1 MEYLQQRNK
10 VQKVEGK
17 LQDAKADR
25 QRQKGERELQRALA
39 DLRSKL
45 IELNVTIRHLAIR
58 APEAGVVFELKPRAR
73 CFIALTSEPVMKV
86 VPFDRPGARVEV
98 PSREIGFVA
107 EGKPG
112 DISIDS
118 LSASDFGVLQD
129 VGADVAH
136 GALPPDQIKQLARF
150 PVDICLNS
158 QQLKLRSGQSLPLQG
173 PLAHRQRQAA

>member
-86 VPFDRPGARVEV
+86 VPFDRPG
-98 PSREIGFVA
+98 
-107 EGKPG
+107 PG
-112 DISIDS
+112 WKFQAGR
-118 LSASDFGVLQD
+118 SASLRR
-129 VGADVAH
+129 ASRATS
-136 GALPPDQIKQLARF
+136 ASTPCR
-150 PVDICLNS
+150 PVI
-158 QQLKLRSGQSLPLQG
+158 SGYCRTSEPM
-173 PLAHRQRQAA
+173 